1 MKSMNLKQIIITNPN
16 QMTTSHNISTL
27 ITNEISSVNL
37 TEKMDFKSG
46 LPLGVHLS
54 PQWVTGIIDSEG
66 NFSVLVQTKNEK
78 SKFSLAFKVTQ
89 KEHSKG
95 ILIDLQ
101 KYFDCG
107 NIYFDNKKENAYKF
121 TINKIDDIIE
131 KVIPHLDKYPLLTS
145 KYLYYQDF
153 KKVALLLKEKLHL
166 SKEGDLAFKTAE
178 EIFLLKNNMNSLR
191 SFEERWNYLKS
202 CEPIILNNEWVQG
215 FIDGEGCFQFG
226 IANSVNRG
234 KPYLA
239 LSNTLEIA
247 QSNHDIL
254 LLNAFIQFFGCGYLK
269 PKYNIND
276 INTAKNS
283 RIVNRFI
290 VNQHAVVTAL
300 LDKYPLLTR
309 KYLDYLDWKKLIQL
323 KAERV
328 HNTPE
333 GLQKMKDI
341 KAFMNK
347 GRGE

>member
-1 MKSMNLKQIIITNPN
+1 MKNIKLNKKIITNLN
-16 QMTTSHNISTL
+16 KMATSHNISS
-27 ITNEISSVNL
+27 ITNGKKEEI
-37 TEKMDFKSG
+37 MDFRSG
-46 LPLGVHLS
+46 LPLGVNLS
-54 PQWVTGIIDSEG
+54 SQWVTGIIDSEG
-66 NFSVLVQTKNEK
+66 NFSVLVQNTNKNP
-78 SKFSLAFKVTQ
+78 KFSLAFKVTQ

-101 KYFDCG
+101 KYFGCG

-121 TINKIDDIIE
+121 TVNKIEDIIE
-131 KVIPHLDKYPLLTS
+131 KIIPHLDKYPLLTS
-145 KYLYYQDF
+145 KYLDYQDF
-153 KKVALLLKEKLHL
+153 KKVALRLKEKLHL
-166 SKEGDLAFKTAE
+166 SKDNDLANKTIKD
-178 EIFLLKNNMNSLR
+178 IFIIKNNMNSLR

-215 FIDGEGCFQFG
+215 FIDGEGSFQFG
-226 IANSVNRG
+226 ISNSVNRG

-254 LLNAFIQFFGCGYLK
+254 LLNAFIQFFGHGYLK
-269 PKYNIND
+269 PKYDIND
-276 INTAKNS
+276 INAAKNS
-283 RIVNRFI
+283 RIVNRFVI
-290 VNQHAVVTAL
+290 NQHAVVTAL

-323 KAERV
+323 KAEGV

-333 GLQKMKDI
+333 GLQKMKNI
-341 KAFMNK
+341 KILMNK